1 MSYARALPG
10 FLREH
15 SLSLIV
21 SGILVFLFVMYRQSD
36 PSTHLGSFFGNA
48 IADWL
53 GTLVFIVA
61 TKYFFEA
68 GSAESRQPRRLYG
81 QLGRIATRHSLTIVL
96 ALTGLVWAAIYAR
109 SDVNSKAGQVIGN
122 IVSEWTQLLGLVII
136 TKYAREVGSKEGR

>member
-1 MSYARALPG
+1 MSHARAPRG

-15 SLSLIV
+15 SLSLV
-21 SGILVFLFVMYRQSD
+21 VAAILLFLFVMYRRSD
-36 PSTHLGSFFGNA
+36 PSTPVGSFFVNA

-68 GSAESRQPRRLYG
+68 GSAESRQPRHLYG
-81 QLGRIATRHSLTIVL
+81 ELGRVLARHSLTIVL
-96 ALTGLVWAAIYAR
+96 ALTGLVWVAIYAR

-122 IVSEWTQLLGLVII
+122 IVSEWTQILGLVII
-136 TKYAREVGSKEGR
+136 TKYAREIGSKEGG